1 MKILLIEDDIS
12 DIEYLNEVLSD
23 YFIESSPVIPEVME
37 TNYDLIIVD
46 FFTEDG
52 NNLSFLKR
60 LSRLDT
66 PPPVLIISGF
76 IDKINITELPLNLNA
91 LLIQKG
97 KNFEETL
104 QYYLELIA
112 HQPQVNNYDYKTLLF
127 NLIHDLKNDLGI
139 FNYLIADETLKEKMG
154 SIAIESGCYAFKRIQ
169 FLSTFINSETDEYI
183 TLKQAM
189 EEVLNSP
196 QIKEHAAAIKLTSND
211 QVFKSLPNYFLI
223 TILKNL
229 IENSCKF
236 QDESRE
242 LKIYINHEI
251 TNSGENL
258 IISDNSIGMTKE
270 KAQNLLHKKQTSNTG
285 LGYGLYLI
293 NNIISGFGGKIKIL
307 SSKDAGTTIF
317 ISF

>member
-23 YFIESSPVIPEVME
+23 YFIESSPIIPDVIEP
-37 TNYDLIIVD
+37 NYDLIIVD
-46 FFTEDG
+46 YFTPNG
-52 NNLSFLKR
+52 NNLNFLKR
-60 LSRLDT
+60 LSKIEI

-76 IDKINITELPLNLNA
+76 IDRININELPLNLNA

-112 HQPQVNNYDYKTLLF
+112 HQPQPNSYDYKTLLF

-139 FNYLIADETLKEKMG
+139 FNYLIEDKSLRQKLND
-154 SIAIESGCYAFKRIQ
+154 SAIESGCYAFKRIK
-169 FLSTFINSETDEYI
+169 FLSNFINSENDEYI
-183 TLKQAM
+183 TLNQAM
-189 EEVLNSP
+189 EEVFLSPDIHDYKQVIQINSTG
-196 QIKEHAAAIKLTSND
+196 QL
-211 QVFKSLPNYFLI
+211 FKSLPNYFLI

-242 LKIYINHEI
+242 LKIFINHEI
-251 TNSGENL
+251 THSGENL

-270 KAQNLLHKKQTSNTG
+270 KAQSLLHRKQNSTTG

-293 NNIISGFGGKIKIL
+293 NNIISSFGGKIKIL